1 MKEKTNQ
8 TLNPLIKQ
16 IKIQKG
22 FIDEILASNV
32 DKVAEYK
39 AGKEKMFAFFVGQ
52 TMKASKGSA
61 NPQKVN
67 ELIKERLSK

>member
-1 MKEKTNQ
+1 M
-8 TLNPLIKQ
+8 
-16 IKIQKG
+16 
-22 FIDEILASNV
+22 IDEILASNG

-52 TMKASKGSA
+52 TLKASKGSA
-61 NPQKVN
+61 NPQRVN